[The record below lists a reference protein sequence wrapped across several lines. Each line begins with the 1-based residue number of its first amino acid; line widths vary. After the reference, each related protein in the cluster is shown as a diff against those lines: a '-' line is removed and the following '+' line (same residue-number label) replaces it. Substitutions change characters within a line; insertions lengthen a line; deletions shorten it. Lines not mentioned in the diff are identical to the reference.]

1 MRRGCEGVETMLA
14 AVCSGVSL
22 KSTTLLGVAPL
33 LWYRQCGV
41 VQCGVVQ
48 WGVVQCGVEIS
59 CDIMWYSVV

>member
-1 MRRGCEGVETMLA
+1 MLA

-41 VQCGVVQ
+41 VQCG
-48 WGVVQCGVEIS
+48 GVQCGVELS
-59 CDIMWYSVV
+59 CDTVRYSVL